1 MNIVSWWSLIKVLG
15 SRPFTVAGTV
25 ERGGSTG
32 RGETRFVTKQFR
44 APGQAHALRL
54 MAIAIFGIAFVTV
67 VVTAGGGEAQAQNG
81 TPPIRVDGKFADW
94 NLTNAVATHADGET
108 DPNRW
113 SYREVAPWSRYCAID
128 RHASDGNFDFYQFNR
143 TVSGAAASY
152 RAGYDASRHCV
163 VSDAQG
169 KNLNLLHSFERY
181 IWLTRAPGVEQSDRH
196 EITYACSLINT
207 DGDSYVNAMA
217 CSRDDITRGC
227 LGSSAASR
235 SCTLGSETWL
245 DIYHCTDTGRDT
257 CSGRQFVRRYETS
270 RIGAYDYFG
279 PGGGQVVGA
288 GESTSAF
295 RTTDPGFT
303 TYRMSTGLPLTRLP
317 DHLVEMS
324 VPVSLLPGFSGGRV
338 CATLAVIGISSTT
351 LEPKFSNPAVDTV
364 PTEQCAVFPSTSP
377 TATARPTATPRPTAR
392 PTSTPRPTARPT
404 ARPTST
410 PRPTARPTVRPTST
424 PRPTARPTARPV
436 AAATS
441 DVNVIRVRL
450 RGATGTERMA
460 IDVNNVWV
468 SIRTVP
474 NEWVIYKTEVD
485 AEIDTLRVRFYNDA
499 VVNGTGRE
507 LDVEWAEVNGRR
519 YSSVS
524 RDRYSVGSAVNNVCG
539 RGYRMSATLKCNGYI
554 EFDIGG
560 VASPVPTATPR
571 PTVRPTPRPTATPR
585 PTVRPTPRPTATPLP
600 TVRPAPVTPQTIYR
614 ETFTSSGQWTFN
626 RYGSDTATT
635 GRFQVGTPQQTADGN
650 GQVFQPNGDSP
661 RDTGRGAL
669 VTGAASGPIY
679 YADDVDFGRTSAHSG
694 LISLP
699 QGSLTMNFDYFFGH
713 GINAGSSDYLRVGIA
728 TEGSG
733 SRVSVFRVDAPSL
746 TYGSATWKSTSVD
759 ISRFAGQDVRI
770 VVEAADPGTQT
781 FSPGVPAGSNIR
793 SLIEAGVDNIT
804 ITTR

>member
-1 MNIVSWWSLIKVLG
+1 
-15 SRPFTVAGTV
+15 
-25 ERGGSTG
+25 
-32 RGETRFVTKQFR
+32 
-44 APGQAHALRL
+44 
-54 MAIAIFGIAFVTV
+54 MAIAIFGIAFVTI
-67 VVTAGGGEAQAQNG
+67 VVTAGVGEAQAQNG

-94 NLTNAVATHADGET
+94 NLTNAVANHADGET
-108 DPNRW
+108 DPDQW

-143 TVSGAAASY
+143 TVSGATASY

-207 DGDSYVNAMA
+207 DGDAYINAMA

-235 SCTLGSETWL
+235 PCTLGSETWL
-245 DIYHCTDTGRDT
+245 DIYHCSDTGRDT
-257 CSGRQFVRRYETS
+257 CSGRQFVRRYQTS

-324 VPVSLLPGFSGGRV
+324 VPVSLLPDFSGGRV
-338 CATLAVIGISSTT
+338 CATLAVIGISSAT
-351 LEPKFSNPAVDTV
+351 LEPKFSNPAVDSV

-377 TATARPTATPRPTAR
+377 TATARPTSTPRPTARPTSTPRPTAR

-436 AAATS
+436 AAAIS

-450 RGATGTERMA
+450 RGTTGTESMA

-468 SIRTVP
+468 SIRAVP
-474 NEWVIYKTEVD
+474 NEWVIYETEVD
-485 AEIDTLRVRFYNDA
+485 EEIDTLRVRFNNDA
-499 VVNGTGRE
+499 VVNGIGRE
-507 LDVEWAEVNGRR
+507 LDVDWAEVNGRR
-519 YSSVS
+519 YYSVS

-539 RGYRMSATLKCNGYI
+539 SGYRMSATLKCNGYI

-560 VASPVPTATPR
+560 VASPAPTVTPR

-585 PTVRPTPRPTATPLP
+585 P

-699 QGSLTMNFDYFFGH
+699 QGSLTMKFDYFFGH
-713 GINAGSSDYLRVGIA
+713 GINAGSSDYLRVMIDP
-728 TEGSG
+728 EGAG
-733 SRVSVFRVDAPSL
+733 PRVPMFRVDAPSL
-746 TYGSATWKSTSVD
+746 TYGSATWKAASVD

-770 VVEAADPGTQT
+770 VVEAADPGTQS

-804 ITTR
+804 ITTS